1 MIIKQMSLTF
11 SSYMELYDLVVPKDN
26 MLRQINELVDF
37 TFVYGELVRKPI
49 KPVEWRKKKPGAL
62 ACLNFASPRVPW
74 K

>member
-1 MIIKQMSLTF
+1 M
-11 SSYMELYDLVVPKDN
+11 VVPKDN